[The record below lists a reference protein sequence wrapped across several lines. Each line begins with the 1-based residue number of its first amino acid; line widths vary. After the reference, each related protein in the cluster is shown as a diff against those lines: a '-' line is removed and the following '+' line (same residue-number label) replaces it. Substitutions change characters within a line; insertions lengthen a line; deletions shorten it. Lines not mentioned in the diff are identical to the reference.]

1 MNRVAQKGLV
11 TAMVAGGLLAAGA
24 GYARADSAAQGD
36 TVGSPGVLSGNSVQV
51 PIHVP
56 VNVCGNTVNVI
67 GLLNPATGN
76 ACANTSGA
84 ATHSSSPCPPGR
96 HAGTPAD
103 ERAGAGSAS
112 RSGGGAHAAG
122 HTRGSSG
129 VLSGN
134 SVRLPIDVPVNVSGN
149 SVNVVGIGNAVSGN
163 TATNGGTPPATA
175 TDPTPPPPAH
185 DPVPAPPSSVRDTSA
200 APALAHTGADGLPYA
215 AGGGAALLLG
225 GSVLYRRFRPGR
237 A

>member
-1 MNRVAQKGLV
+1 
-11 TAMVAGGLLAAGA
+11 
-24 GYARADSAAQGD
+24 
-36 TVGSPGVLSGNSVQV
+36 
-51 PIHVP
+51 
-56 VNVCGNTVNVI
+56 VI
-67 GLLNPATGN
+67 GLLNPASGN

-84 ATHSSSPCPPGR
+84 ATHSHCPPGR

-103 ERAGAGSAS
+103 ERAGSGSVS

-122 HTRGSSG
+122 TTRGSSG

-134 SVRLPIDVPVNVSGN
+134 SVRLPIDVPVNVVGN
-149 SVNVVGIGNAVSGN
+149 SVNVVGIGNAASGN

-200 APALAHTGADGLPYA
+200 APTLAHTGADGLPYA

-225 GSVLYRRFRPGR
+225 GAVLYRRFRPGR
-237 A
+237 V